1 MSNDLPTMLRV
12 RCTAG
17 RSDER
22 ELVCRAADEIE
33 RLELELGKTHGE
45 VIQRQDDLGRLL
57 HAAET
62 KCELQ
67 AKHIKELQAKMTC
80 MCGDPVDHS
89 PWSGHSPVSMFDYA
103 VEQEVERRLATHTSG
118 DRE

>member
-22 ELVCRAADEIE
+22 ELVCRAADLIE
-33 RLELELGKTHGE
+33 QQARH
-45 VIQRQDDLGRLL
+45 IQQ
-57 HAAET
+57 
-62 KCELQ
+62 
-67 AKHIKELQAKMTC
+67 LQAKMTC
-80 MCGDPVDHS
+80 MCGSEINHS
-89 PWSGHSPVSMFDYA
+89 AWEGHSPVSMFDYA

-118 DRE
+118 TRGT